1 MKAIPWRVQVGAVIV
16 GYATVVAIAGLLIAE
31 RYWMYT
37 RHPEDAA
44 AAGGMYAA
52 GDSMLAIFIVCMLLL
67 ATAGL
72 AFVIRNS
79 EVAYTRYAKIL
90 FGLSLT
96 APLSAAVLNIRAI
109 TQGNSIW
116 GWICL
121 FRMEASPVVIVG
133 LIVSWAGARFKLAK
147 RWALGAALIEGATLL
162 VGIAALVVMTVRSGS
177 Q

>member
-1 MKAIPWRVQVGAVIV
+1 MKAIPWRVQVGAVMV
-16 GYATVVAIAGLLIAE
+16 GYAMVFAIAGLLIAE

-52 GDSMLAIFIVCMLLL
+52 GDSMLAIFIACMLFVV
-67 ATAGL
+67 TVGL

-79 EVAYTRYAKIL
+79 EVAYTRYAKTL

-96 APLSAAVLNIRAI
+96 APVSVAAMSIRGAS
-109 TQGNSIW
+109 QGVFIW
-116 GWICL
+116 EWVGM
-121 FRMEASPVVIVG
+121 FRMEVSPVVIIG
-133 LIVSWAGARFKLAK
+133 LIVSWAAARFKPAK
-147 RWALGAALIEGATLL
+147 RWALSAVLIEAATL
-162 VGIAALVVMTVRSGS
+162 VVVIAAVVMTARSGS